1 MDNNKFYGEDDLV
14 LNTAS
19 RVPVCLCLDTSG
31 SMNKDG
37 AIDKLNEG
45 IKVFY
50 EAIKA
55 DEQAA
60 MSCEIAVV
68 TFNSEVTV
76 EEDFSLVDTKEPKAF
91 TANGGTAMA
100 HGVEKAL
107 DLLDERKRKYKEN
120 GVNYY
125 QPWLVLITDGKP
137 GDMEDIPAA
146 QARTKGLMES
156 KKLVIFPIAVGNDDD
171 SEKSHAIMDVLNGFC
186 TRPKARHLKG
196 LKFEEL
202 FEWLGKSLSTVAAS
216 QNGET
221 VKLDVSTIDDW
232 SEV

>member
-1 MDNNKFYGEDDLV
+1 MIHDN
-14 LNTAS
+14 
-19 RVPVCLCLDTSG
+19 
-31 SMNKDG
+31 
-37 AIDKLNEG
+37 AIEKLNEG
-45 IKVFY
+45 VKVFY
-50 EAIKA
+50 DAIKG

-60 MSCEIAVV
+60 MSCEIAIV
-68 TFNSEVTV
+68 TFDSEVTV
-76 EEDFSLVDTKEPKAF
+76 VEDFSTVDQKEPVNF

-120 GVNYY
+120 GVDYY

-146 QARTKGLMES
+146 QARTKALMES
-156 KKLVIFPIAVGNDDD
+156 KKLVIFPIAVGGDLESD
-171 SEKSHAIMDVLNGFC
+171 KTQGIMDVLNGFC
-186 TRPKARHLKG
+186 TVPKARHLKG

-202 FEWLGKSLSTVAAS
+202 FEWLGKSLSAVSAS
-216 QNGET
+216 NPGDK
-221 VKLDVSTIDDW
+221 VKLDVSTIADW